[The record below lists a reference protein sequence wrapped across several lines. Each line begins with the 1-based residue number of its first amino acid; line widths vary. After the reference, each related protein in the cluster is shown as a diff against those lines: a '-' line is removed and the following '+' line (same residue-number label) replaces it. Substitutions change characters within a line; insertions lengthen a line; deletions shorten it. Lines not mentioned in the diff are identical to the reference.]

1 MRNLRAGFIRL
12 MGMFAKKRH
21 EQELAEEI
29 GCHLQM
35 QVEENIRAGMTP
47 EEARRQALI
56 RFGGVESVKESCR
69 DRRGIPALETLGQD
83 VRFALRQL
91 LMSPGFACAAILILA
106 LGIGGVTAMFST
118 LYSVLIRPLPYS
130 RPDRLVLGRA
140 TYSGDLDPWVAG
152 PDYVDYRDQSRSF
165 SALEA
170 FVCFPYEVTVTS
182 GRTAERAKSLMVSTG
197 LFSTLGV
204 NMTVGRPF
212 TADEARDGA
221 PPVAIISHT
230 YWQQH
235 FAGQTDLAGH
245 SLEMDGVPYGLVG
258 VAPPGFHFIQDVDV
272 WLPLRPQSLGARRYH
287 SWLILGRLRDGVSL
301 AEAQSEVDVI
311 SARLEKAYP
320 DTNTNEALLL
330 TPLQGAFSEPYRF
343 SFGLLCSGAAAMLL
357 IAWANAAGL
366 LLARGAGRQG
376 ELAVRAAMGAS
387 PWRLMR
393 LLLTEALILAGAA
406 GVLGTILAVWIQ
418 RGLLH
423 LMPIET
429 LLLGEIGLS
438 RPVLLFVVVT
448 SVLTGLGFGLLPAWR
463 ARQVNLAQD
472 LRSSGRGRLH
482 QGVRLRGGLVAGQV
496 TVSFVL
502 LVVAA
507 LLTRSL
513 ATLYRADPGFN
524 PRRLLTAEV
533 PLPAGA
539 YSNARRRAF
548 FTALLENV
556 RSLPGVVSAAA
567 ISQLPLRNPYNN
579 ISIYAADAPPTNPM
593 EGGDGYQR
601 GVLPGYFQTMGIPL
615 VAGRDI
621 QPTDDA
627 NSRRVVIISQRLAK
641 TLFPGR
647 DPLGQRVVIDRANDV
662 TWDVVGVV
670 GDVKQDVLRQESSS
684 RGTFYRSYAQLP
696 YPTMRL
702 AVRTSGNPMAVVTS
716 LRTILQK
723 MDRDV
728 PLAGARPMEDI
739 MTNSTISD
747 RAEATCL
754 AFFSFLAVTLAA
766 VGIYGLLAYIAA
778 QRTGEFGIRLA
789 LGARRADVFALVL
802 RDGLRTTLAGIGFG
816 LAGAVL
822 ATRLIASKLY
832 GVSPLDLP
840 TFLAVAL
847 VMVAVAI
854 LACAIPARRAA
865 KLDPMAALRY
875 E

>member
-1 MRNLRAGFIRL
+1 
-12 MGMFAKKRH
+12 
-21 EQELAEEI
+21 
-29 GCHLQM
+29 
-35 QVEENIRAGMTP
+35 
-47 EEARRQALI
+47 
-56 RFGGVESVKESCR
+56 
-69 DRRGIPALETLGQD
+69 
-83 VRFALRQL
+83 
-91 LMSPGFACAAILILA
+91 
-106 LGIGGVTAMFST
+106 
-118 LYSVLIRPLPYS
+118 
-130 RPDRLVLGRA
+130 
-140 TYSGDLDPWVAG
+140 
-152 PDYVDYRDQSRSF
+152 
-165 SALEA
+165 
-170 FVCFPYEVTVTS
+170 
-182 GRTAERAKSLMVSTG
+182 
-197 LFSTLGV
+197 
-204 NMTVGRPF
+204 
-212 TADEARDGA
+212 
-221 PPVAIISHT
+221 VAIISHT

-235 FAGQTDLAGH
+235 FSGQTDLAGH
-245 SLEMDGVPYGLVG
+245 SLVIDGVPYDVVG
-258 VAPPGFHFIQDVDV
+258 VTPSSFHFIQDVDV
-272 WLPLRPQSLGARRYH
+272 WFPLRPKNLDPRRYH

-330 TPLQGAFSEPYRF
+330 TPLQGAFSEQYRF

-406 GVLGTILAVWIQ
+406 GVMGTILAVWIQ
-418 RGLLH
+418 RGLLR

-438 RPVLLFVVVT
+438 RPALLFVLVT

-463 ARQVNLAQD
+463 ARQVNLVRA

-482 QGVRLRGGLVAGQV
+482 QGARLRGGLVAGQV

-502 LVVAA
+502 LVVAG
-507 LLTRSL
+507 LLIRSL
-513 ATLYRADPGFN
+513 TTLYRADPGFN
-524 PRRLLTAEV
+524 PRSLLTAEV
-533 PLPAGA
+533 PLPPGG
-539 YSNARRRAF
+539 YSNARRQAF

-556 RSLPGVVSAAA
+556 RSLPGVVSATA

-601 GVLPGYFQTMGIPL
+601 VVLPGYFQTMGIPVL
-615 VAGRDI
+615 AGRDI
-621 QPTDDA
+621 QPTDNS
-627 NSRRVVIISQRLAK
+627 NSRRVVIISQQLAK

-647 DPLGQRVVIDRANDV
+647 NPLEQRVVIDRANDT

-670 GDVKQDVLRQESSS
+670 GDVKQDDLRHDTSS

-702 AVRTSGNPMAVVTS
+702 AVRTAGNPMAVATS
-716 LRTILQK
+716 IRAILQK

-728 PLAGARPMEDI
+728 PLSGARSMEEI

-802 RDGLRTTLAGIGFG
+802 RDGLRTTLAGIGLG
-816 LAGAVL
+816 LAGAIL

-832 GVSPLDLP
+832 GISPLDP
-840 TFLAVAL
+840 STFLVVAL
-847 VMVAVAI
+847 VMAAVGV